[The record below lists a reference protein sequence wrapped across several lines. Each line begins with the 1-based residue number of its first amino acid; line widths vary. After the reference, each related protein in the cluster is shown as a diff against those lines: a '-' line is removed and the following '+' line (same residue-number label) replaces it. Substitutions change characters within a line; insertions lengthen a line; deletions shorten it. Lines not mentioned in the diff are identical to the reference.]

1 MKNNIILYDGD
12 CNFCNFWIKFLIKYD
27 KEDKFFLASLSSD
40 LGKTLLKKI
49 QIDSEKIDSIIL
61 INNNKVFVKSEAV
74 LMICKNLGGWLRY
87 LFLLK
92 VVPIRIRDF
101 IYDLIA
107 KYRNRIFISHSCNN
121 EVQEKIKS
129 KTLNAIDL

>member
-40 LGKTLLKKI
+40 LGKTLLKKF

-61 INNNKVFVKSEAV
+61 INNNKVFIKSKAV
-74 LMICKNLGGWLRY
+74 LMICKNLGGWIKY

-92 VVPIRIRDF
+92 VVPKRIRDF

-107 KYRNRIFISHSCNN
+107 KYRKRIFISNSCNN